1 MNTKHFTLSS
11 ALLAM
16 FVANTASA
24 EPGSS
29 FDLASGVLTI
39 PCVDILADGEPAG
52 EGGSR
57 QSFMLSMN
65 LVDGRLI
72 AGEAT
77 EISAEGAC
85 SASFDSVTGVYTDL
99 VAVDSD
105 SVELTLSYAGGVDF
119 LPSTVFFQRDFITED
134 LTALTDKTT
143 ILQLSSEIDSSIA
156 DIKLT
161 DGTDAP
167 EFIAL
172 VDGELRVS
180 PSGNDTGF
188 YSLRI
193 EWGDQVETIELTV
206 SAASD
211 SAIPLDSLPAEIPA
225 FTALNLYANDSVF
238 NTPLPAQVAIDPD
251 SDALIEGLNISE
263 QFVVQVGQFSATVFF
278 ADSSTP
284 TQDVFLP
291 CGEFWELGITEI
303 AGVPIPEWATPS
315 NDVDG
320 GDSPPIGCGEE
331 SAQDNFLIILDV
343 ENRCEYDFW
352 QAREENGAWVA
363 SFATAFDMDGTGIHP
378 NGLSSRGSG
387 LAFLGGVI
395 WPSELLA
402 GEINHPLAFSYEF
415 PKAGGPVAPATD
427 SDGVSTESFAL
438 PEGARIQLDPDFDL
452 DSLSLTDYERTIA
465 RAMQDYGLI
474 LVDRGGEGP
483 VGLYAVDP
491 DSAENNSYRD
501 SWGTEDFINL
511 DNLPIADL
519 PLRVLELPA
528 QDSDYRDN
536 LQLAD
541 NRCSTY
547 Q

>member
-1 MNTKHFTLSS
+1 MKTKYLTLSLFLVTLLLISS
-11 ALLAM
+11 AK
-16 FVANTASA
+16 A

-29 FDLASGVLTI
+29 FDLTTGVLTI
-39 PCVDILADGEPAG
+39 PCVDILADGQPAG
-52 EGGSR
+52 AGGAR
-57 QSFMLSMN
+57 QSYRLSMS
-65 LVDGRLI
+65 LVDGRLV

-77 EISAEGAC
+77 EFEAEGSC
-85 SASFDSVTGVYTDL
+85 SASFDTATGVYTDL
-99 VAVDSD
+99 VSVDSD

-119 LPSTVFFQRDFITED
+119 LPSAVFFQRNFITED
-134 LTALTDKTT
+134 LSALTDRTT
-143 ILQLSSEIDSSIA
+143 ILQLASDIDGSIA
-156 DIKLT
+156 EVKLA
-161 DGTDAP
+161 DGSDVP

-172 VDGELRVS
+172 SDGELRIS
-180 PSGNDTGF
+180 PSENDAGT

-193 EWGDQVETIELTV
+193 EWGDQVETLELSV
-206 SAASD
+206 SVASD
-211 SAIPLDSLPAEIPA
+211 GSIQLDALPAEIPA
-225 FTALNLYANDSVF
+225 FTTLSLYASDSVF
-238 NTPLPAQVAIDPD
+238 NTPLPAEVAVDPD

-284 TQDVFLP
+284 THDVFLP

-352 QAREENGAWVA
+352 QARQEDGSWVA
-363 SFATAFDMDGTGIHP
+363 SFATAFDMDGSGIHP

-402 GEINHPLAFSYEF
+402 GEINHPLSFSYEF

-438 PEGARIQLDPDFDL
+438 PEGARIQLDPEFDL
-452 DSLSLTDYERTIA
+452 DSLDLTDYERTIA
-465 RAMQDYGLI
+465 RAMQEYGLI

-491 DSAENNSYRD
+491 ASAENNSYRD
-501 SWGTEDFINL
+501 SWGTDDFINL

-519 PLRVLELPA
+519 PLRVLELPP

-541 NRCSTY
+541 NRCASY